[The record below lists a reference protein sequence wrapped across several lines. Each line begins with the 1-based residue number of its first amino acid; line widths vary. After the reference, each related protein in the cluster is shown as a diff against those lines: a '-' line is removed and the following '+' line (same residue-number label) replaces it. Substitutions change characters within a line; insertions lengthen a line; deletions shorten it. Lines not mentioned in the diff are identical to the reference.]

1 MAKEIELSTI
11 DLRYEGYRLKN
22 PAAEAQL
29 FMSIMERGIE
39 EPLEGVDS
47 AEGKVLLN
55 GFKRYRCAKKLKIGS
70 VPYVSLGPDE
80 PTGIVAVIRMS
91 TTRVLSILEQA
102 RFIDDLRK
110 IHKMKV
116 AEIAR
121 MLSRSNGWV
130 SMRLGLVGEMS
141 ERVSAQL
148 FSGGFPVYSY
158 MYTIRNFMRMNGVR
172 KQEVDEFVESVSGK
186 KLSIREIE
194 RLAEGYFRGP
204 ESFRREILDGNIALA
219 LDRMREPHAN
229 VEGCNE
235 SERALLKDLEWVQR
249 NMQRVIGKSDDRRLK
264 SRAFSAQANLLTG
277 GILSRVETFT
287 QALRQIYDRTGTT

>member
-1 MAKEIELSTI
+1 MAQEIELSTI
-11 DLRYEGYRLKN
+11 DLRYEGYRMKN
-22 PAAEAQL
+22 PAVEAQL
-29 FMSIMERGIE
+29 FLSIMERGIE

-55 GFKRYRCAKKLKIGS
+55 GFKRYRCARKLKIGA

-102 RFIDDLRK
+102 RFIEDLRR

-116 AEIAR
+116 AEIAE

-130 SMRLGLVGEMS
+130 SMRLGLMGEMS

-148 FSGGFPVYSY
+148 FNGSFPVYSY
-158 MYTIRNFMRMNGVR
+158 MYTVRNFMRMNGVT

-186 KLSIREIE
+186 KLSVREIE
-194 RLAEGYFRGP
+194 RLAGGYFRGP

-219 LDRMREPHAN
+219 LDRMRALPENA
-229 VEGCNE
+229 EGCSE
-235 SERALLKDLEWVQR
+235 SERALLKELEWVQR
-249 NMQRVIGKSDDRRLK
+249 NMQRVIGKRDDRRLK

-277 GILSRVETFT
+277 GILSRIDTFA
-287 QALRQIYDRTGTT
+287 QALRQIHDRTGTT